1 MYLEVYLVA
10 GALGFATFENIQY
23 VFISGLRG
31 DQMFSESVLINELFV
46 LLLRVLMPIHVICA
60 VLQAINLS
68 KVSYSDSDTLV
79 LVFVFVFVFVL
90 VLAFLLP
97 SFISSYILYFLF
109 STRNLF

>member
-79 LVFVFVFVFVL
+79 LVFVFVFVL